1 MFLLVNLGCEML
13 YVVDQRL
20 KAQEIGVEK
29 STQGKLCNQ
38 KNLIFKHFLAVMRE
52 TTSVLLDPNFL
63 ERAMVGAEELKT
75 LLTADYCKFILRDI
89 ACSSLMRLDEQS
101 MGKLWDLMTMIF
113 KWQLFL
119 SKYPQHLLEIT
130 FRHLDG
136 VSNLYPEVKK
146 TILVDYTKNKLL
158 DYWNVQSELQ
168 QRNIYVTVK
177 SWLECFNVKIA
188 VLIRLGFQ
196 GEDAI
201 FITDV
206 SESYFSEFRSTLGA
220 NIYLKSYELA
230 SSRKEDLENMSK
242 EEEPVK
248 NYNSLATQLN
258 CQDRSSMNLFGRNI
272 IFDELEFDLEHGMHK
287 DDHFRTKPE
296 NKKERKSN
304 TDDFVKIRTATASTG
319 AGSSSMTSWED
330 IVINRNATTAF
341 VKDFKDLLNRK

>member
-1 MFLLVNLGCEML
+1 
-13 YVVDQRL
+13 
-20 KAQEIGVEK
+20 
-29 STQGKLCNQ
+29 
-38 KNLIFKHFLAVMRE
+38 MRE
-52 TTSVLLDPNFL
+52 ITSVLLDPKFL
-63 ERAMVGAEELKT
+63 DRVMVGTEELKS

-101 MGKLWDLMTMIF
+101 MGKLWDLMTMIS

-136 VSNLYPEVKK
+136 VSKLYPEVKK

-158 DYWNVQSELQ
+158 DYWNMQSEFQ

-201 FITDV
+201 FIPNVGET
-206 SESYFSEFRSTLGA
+206 YFEEFAKCLGD
-220 NIYLKSYELA
+220 NIYVKSSEIA
-230 SSRKEDLENMSK
+230 QSRKEDIEKLTNNETK
-242 EEEPVK
+242 EVPVK
-248 NYNSLATQLN
+248 NYNTLASQLN
-258 CQDRSSMNLFGRNI
+258 FQDKSCMNLFGRNI

-287 DDHFRTKPE
+287 DDHFRMTTE
-296 NKKERKSN
+296 NKKENKKEKRSN
-304 TDDFVKIRTATASTG
+304 TDDFIKIRTATAST
-319 AGSSSMTSWED
+319 AACSSNMTSWED

>member
-1 MFLLVNLGCEML
+1 
-13 YVVDQRL
+13 
-20 KAQEIGVEK
+20 
-29 STQGKLCNQ
+29 
-38 KNLIFKHFLAVMRE
+38 MRE
-52 TTSVLLDPNFL
+52 ITSLLLDPKFL
-63 ERAMVGAEELKT
+63 DRVMVGTEELKS

-89 ACSSLMRLDEQS
+89 ACSSMMRLDEQS

-113 KWQLFL
+113 KWQLYL

-136 VSNLYPEVKK
+136 VSKLYPEVKK

-201 FITDV
+201 FIPDV
-206 SESYFSEFRSTLGA
+206 NESYFGEFLETLGD
-220 NIYLKSYELA
+220 NIYVKSSEIA
-230 SSRKEDLENMSK
+230 QSRKDDIQRLSNDETEAVPLRNF
-242 EEEPVK
+242 
-248 NYNSLATQLN
+248 NSLATQLN
-258 CQDRSSMNLFGRNI
+258 YQEKSCMNLFGRNI

-287 DDHFRTKPE
+287 DDHFRNKTE
-296 NKKERKSN
+296 NKKEKKSN
-304 TDDFVKIRTATASTG
+304 TDDFIKIRTATASTG
-319 AGSSSMTSWED
+319 ACSSSMTSWED